1 MKGGQYSDEARQA
14 LQRLLDIFLPSH
26 RAITRKNS
34 STTYPASVLQI
45 SIHTFKE
52 SLSVSLF
59 RSQHIDGSSGLVW
72 MQRIDWSS
80 GSMKMPDSRGGTR
93 KAHHLV
99 TAGGFSRSPSGFI
112 FLKLCMSSNVGSF
125 HFCLEAAGC

>member
-1 MKGGQYSDEARQA
+1 MTLRKLFEIIYILWKSKVVPSKVKGGQYSDEACQA

-26 RAITRKNS
+26 RAIKRKNS

-59 RSQHIDGSSGLVW
+59 RSQHIA
-72 MQRIDWSS
+72 
-80 GSMKMPDSRGGTR
+80 GTD
-93 KAHHLV
+93 AFHV
-99 TAGGFSRSPSGFI
+99 FPEEV
-112 FLKLCMSSNVGSF
+112 SNVEHLSF
-125 HFCLEAAGC
+125 WVYHNDDSIL